1 MLQLF
6 SLIGTV
12 LSRDVLP
19 ERGLYMDYDVIII
32 GAGTAGLSAAIYTQ
46 RAGKK
51 ALVLEG
57 NAYGGQIIN
66 TLDVENYPGIAH
78 ISGFDFATGLLE
90 QAQNLGAKVEYEEVL
105 RIEDA
110 KEQKIVHTSQHT
122 YSAKAVILATGVTR
136 RKLNIPGE
144 AELTGKGV
152 SYCATC
158 DGAFYRKKD
167 VAVNGGGNTALEDAA
182 FLANICRKVYII
194 HRRDQFRADEAEVAG
209 IRGRDNVE
217 LVLNS
222 TISALQSEE
231 GKLSAVVT
239 KDKVTGAE
247 RTIPVSGLFV
257 AIGQVPSNAAFKDV
271 AEQDPAGYI
280 IAGEDCRTSTPGIF
294 AAGDCR
300 TKKVRQLTTAAADG
314 AVAALAAC
322 SYVDEA

>member
-1 MLQLF
+1 MEKMLNDM
-6 SLIGTV
+6 I
-12 LSRDVLP
+12 
-19 ERGLYMDYDVIII
+19 YDVVI
-32 GAGTAGLSAAIYTQ
+32 AGSGPAGLAAAVYAQ
-46 RAGKK
+46 RAELN
-51 ALVLEG
+51 ALVIEK
-57 NAYGGQIIN
+57 NYMSGGQIIN
-66 TLDVENYPGIAH
+66 TYEVDNYPGFPGIN
-78 ISGFDFATGLLE
+78 GFDLAVKFHEHAVK
-90 QAQNLGAKVEYEEVL
+90 LGARFVTDEIDSVKKEGDIWVMTGKNGVYKTRTVL
-105 RIEDA
+105 A
-110 KEQKIVHTSQHT
+110 ACGAHH
-122 YSAKAVILATGVTR
+122 
-136 RKLNIPGE
+136 RKLGIPGE
-144 AELTGKGV
+144 EEFSGKGV